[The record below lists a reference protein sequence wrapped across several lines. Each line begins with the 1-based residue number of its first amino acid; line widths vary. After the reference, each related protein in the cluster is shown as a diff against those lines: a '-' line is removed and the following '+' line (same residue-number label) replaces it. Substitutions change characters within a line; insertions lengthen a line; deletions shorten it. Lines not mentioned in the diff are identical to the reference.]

1 MMVFR
6 VEREAKVEDDEGE
19 EDLELYHGQVHA
31 QTSPNSSTKWDVKL
45 ALDTPLANL
54 YGLKSPAFGS
64 QMSALRCRVAVGIQ
78 TLIPFRRWTLA
89 NVMSV
94 KISLEVKGAG
104 GCKCMVSY
112 ITIVNCI
119 HA

>member
-1 MMVFR
+1 MVFR

-54 YGLKSPAFGS
+54 YGLKSPAFGP

-78 TLIPFRRWTLA
+78 TLIPFRRRTLA